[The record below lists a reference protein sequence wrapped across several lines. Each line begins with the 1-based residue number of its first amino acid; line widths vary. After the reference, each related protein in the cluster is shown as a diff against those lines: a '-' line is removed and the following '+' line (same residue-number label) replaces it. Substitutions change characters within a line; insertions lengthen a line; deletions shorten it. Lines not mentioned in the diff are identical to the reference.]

1 MAQNQN
7 FNELVVTPEAVAVFP
22 HVFEAKPIMVNG
34 QAQGDPM
41 YSIVLLFSEE
51 DVKGLK
57 KTAANLAQQKWPS
70 RDLKELQFPFKRGES
85 EAQKQADKGRNG
97 EFYRGYIVVKASS
110 KYQPGVVGPTKQDI
124 IDPKEVYSGCI
135 VRAQLNVKTFSAG
148 SNEGV
153 KCYLNHLMK
162 VRDGERLIG
171 TTAQDAFANVEGAST
186 DVDPTSAGGGAEDD
200 DIPW

>member
-7 FNELVVTPEAVAVFP
+7 PNELVVTPEAVAVFP
-22 HVFEAKPIMVNG
+22 HVFEPKPIMVNG
-34 QAQGDPM
+34 QAQGDPI
-41 YSIVLLFSEE
+41 YSISLLFTEE

-57 KTAANLAQQKWPS
+57 KTARNLAQQKWPS
-70 RDLKELQFPFKRGES
+70 RDLKELQFPFKKGDS

-110 KYQPGVVGPTKQDI
+110 QYQPGVVGPTKQDI

-135 VRAQLNVKTFSAG
+135 VRAQLNIKTFSAG

-186 DVDPTSAGGGAEDD
+186 NEDPTAGSGDD